1 MKTFGEDVLGKGV
14 VEAKDT
20 PNFIAN
26 RIGTYG
32 LLVTVREMLEN
43 KYTIGEVDSVTGP
56 LIGRPKSATFRT
68 LDVVGLDTFSH
79 VARNVYEQV
88 EGKEKRFFSCLSLLK
103 ECSKRMDWQQGRP
116 RFYQKMGRS
125 F

>member
-1 MKTFGEDVLGKGV
+1 
-14 VEAKDT
+14 
-20 PNFIAN
+20 
-26 RIGTYG
+26 
-32 LLVTVREMLEN
+32 MLEN

-88 EGKEKRFFSCLSLLK
+88 EGKEKIFFSCLSLWK
-103 ECSKRMDWQQGRP
+103 ECLKKGGSAAKQGKDFIKKWEDHFRA
-116 RFYQKMGRS
+116 
-125 F
+125 